1 VEYQDDYGTCD
12 ETYVTLR
19 VYPGEITPTEVTER
33 LGLEPSETQTRGAVV
48 TNKRGR
54 TRTVKLH
61 GWFLT
66 SKGEVESRDARRHLD
81 WLFARL
87 APVEEALHALQ
98 NTPGVRIDISCGWW
112 SAHGHG
118 GPAVSPKQAQQLA
131 ALRLE
136 LWFDVYFLGDDI
148 GEALQRAAEARE
160 PGIERLTRLRVVQP
174 EDDTDV

>member
-1 VEYQDDYGTCD
+1 MEYQDDYATCG

-19 VYPGEITPTEVTER
+19 VYPGEVTPLQVTEQ

-66 SKGEVESRDARRHLD
+66 SKNHVDSRDARRHLD

-87 APVEEALHALQ
+87 APVREALYALQ
-98 NTPGVRIDISCGWW
+98 NTPGVRMDISCGWW

-118 GPAVSPKQAQQLA
+118 GPAVSPQQAQQLV

-148 GEALQRAAEARE
+148 GEALERAQEARE
-160 PGIERLTRLRVVQP
+160 QGSERATLLRVVRP
-174 EDDTDV
+174 DDGNDT